1 MLVPAFMAW
10 MKSIRSHRSD
20 ACNWSS
26 KAVITR
32 PPSGSSMAC
41 SIHQNSSPS
50 ICIQTCGAVRSA
62 GWIGRLDAAGPS
74 PRPPA
79 PWQGAQ
85 FSANRRCPWTM
96 EAAANP
102 VGELKKLVG
111 YAGTSSSAK
120 DDRRVTISPAANSTA
135 TTTPRRQI
143 RQATTAAMPAAADS
157 AAVVSSYCRPGSC
170 KASRLKRH
178 ENGQAGSWW
187 SPGTLDAMKPAAPMM
202 ISPSTASPPIEWR
215 KARRAAPGLG
225 PSTRPVSTRRLR
237 AARVSASRNSA
248 SFSSA
253 AWPYAVPTSDGTLP
267 IKASPCGTA
276 VAAIVAT
283 AAMPT
288 WENRPSIAVRV
299 FGPSSERLSRSGSR
313 PPSHTPDAIRCRASE
328 VTSQTASMP
337 PAAPAWPIQPC
348 KASAAP
354 VSTAA
359 ATLRPPCKDSSGS
372 AAASKASRTS
382 ADWPNRVCS
391 ATTGTAEARSARVW
405 EPAIAAACAT
415 SQQTPDSKANTPLN
429 RLSRSSRRCKAPVAD
444 GSMFS
449 AAGRTEALNTVTPSS
464 DSIAAICRLRKPVSR
479 TSNQLM
485 SRGDGKHELPFRLVR
500 IHRGHVPDDGVFA
513 GRQLAQ
519 PHDKLPAVLLCM
531 HVTRIHPFVRGVAHL
546 DLTEARLHR
555 FGEGDGDGRGRVRHL
570 AADRGDGT
578 VEEGV
583 REGGRTHQHQ
593 HDGRNEQA
601 LHRSPPFHDRLAEA
615 VRQQIVK
622 VEMELRDHP
631 DMRTGLLV
639 AGDQRLD
646 AERIG

>member
-1 MLVPAFMAW
+1 
-10 MKSIRSHRSD
+10 
-20 ACNWSS
+20 
-26 KAVITR
+26 
-32 PPSGSSMAC
+32 
-41 SIHQNSSPS
+41 
-50 ICIQTCGAVRSA
+50 
-62 GWIGRLDAAGPS
+62 
-74 PRPPA
+74 
-79 PWQGAQ
+79 
-85 FSANRRCPWTM
+85 
-96 EAAANP
+96 
-102 VGELKKLVG
+102 
-111 YAGTSSSAK
+111 
-120 DDRRVTISPAANSTA
+120 
-135 TTTPRRQI
+135 
-143 RQATTAAMPAAADS
+143 
-157 AAVVSSYCRPGSC
+157 
-170 KASRLKRH
+170 
-178 ENGQAGSWW
+178 
-187 SPGTLDAMKPAAPMM
+187 PAAPMM

-276 VAAIVAT
+276 VAAVVAT

-359 ATLRPPCKDSSGS
+359 ATLRPPRKDSSGS

-531 HVTRIHPFVRGVAHL
+531 HVTRIQPFVRGVAHL

-583 REGGRTHQHQ
+583 REGGRTRQHQ

-646 AERIG
+646 AERIGVCGVVDAHAKQVLRRAVVRLAGGRGPRHFYQRRQPVDEFRQPVILHLRLQVADAVLERQSTNPSIGDAVVGRLSVRIDLQLLVGDLVAELPGDGERTQPADRQITQPLAEEELRRRGAAVVVIQRRAVGPCRTGARELPFHTHRQHELMLGVHIGLVLQSGGQVLPAVR